1 MEASRASWLRPAEA
15 SFALAAVLAAA
26 AAFLVAWALLHQ
38 GFWDDEE
45 VVDTPVYEKYGD
57 WMADGQVP
65 YRDFR
70 PEYPPLALP
79 VFVAPSLV
87 AGAEA
92 SHGEYRRVFEWLM
105 AACGVAALVLVA
117 ATLGSLGA
125 SPTRL
130 VAALAFAGLF
140 PLALGTVVL
149 TRFDLWPAALVA
161 GSLAALV
168 ALRDRLAFGLL
179 GLAVAAKLYGA
190 VLLPVAVVWVWR
202 RRGRREALVCAGVF
216 ALVVAAAYVPFL
228 VLGAGGV
235 AESVGRQLGRPLQLE
250 SLGSALL
257 LALHSLAGLDVEMRA
272 SHGSQ
277 NVGGTLGAVVGVLQT
292 VVQLGVLAAVWVA
305 WARGPM
311 ERDRLV
317 RYAAA
322 SVLAFVALGKALSP
336 QFLIWLVP
344 LLPLVCG
351 RRGLAASA
359 LLGLALVLTQL
370 WFPFRYWDWV
380 RTFDGGVTA
389 LVLARDLVLLGA
401 LAVLVLPRL
410 PRPFRP
416 RPAA

>member
-1 MEASRASWLRPAEA
+1 VEASRASWSRPAEA
-15 SFALAAVLAAA
+15 PFALAAVLAAA
-26 AAFLVAWALLHQ
+26 AAFLVAWALIHQ

-45 VVDTPVYEKYGD
+45 IVDTPVYEKYGD
-57 WMADGQVP
+57 WMAEGRVP

-79 VFVAPSLV
+79 VFVVPSLV
-87 AGAEA
+87 AGADA
-92 SHGEYRRVFEWLM
+92 SHDEYRRVFEWLM
-105 AACGVAALVLVA
+105 AASGLAVLVLMA

-161 GSLAALV
+161 GALAALV
-168 ALRDRLAFGLL
+168 SFRDRLAFGLL
-179 GLAVAAKLYGA
+179 GAAVAAKLYGA

-202 RRGRREALVCAGVF
+202 RRGRREALVCLGVF
-216 ALVVAAAYVPFL
+216 AGVLAVAYVPFL

-235 AESVGRQLGRPLQLE
+235 VESVSRQLGRPLQLE
-250 SLGSALL
+250 SLGSAVL

-277 NVGGTLGAVVGVLQT
+277 NVGGSLGSVVGVAQT
-292 VVQLGVLAAVWVA
+292 LVQVGVLVAVWIA

-311 ERDRLV
+311 ERERLV

-322 SVLAFVALGKALSP
+322 SVLAFVALGKVLSP

-344 LLPLVCG
+344 LVPLVCG
-351 RRGLAASA
+351 RRGLLASA

-380 RTFDGGVTA
+380 RTFDGGVTT
-389 LVLARDLVLLGA
+389 LVLARDLILIAA
-401 LAVLVLPRL
+401 LAALLL
-410 PRPFRP
+410 PRPPRLFRP